1 MRTTQHEMRISYG
14 RLYICISYLYI
25 YNFTGPLES
34 KDFTASGRPK
44 DI

>member
-1 MRTTQHEMRISYG
+1 MKCILAMEGYIFVYHIYISII
-14 RLYICISYLYI
+14 LL
-25 YNFTGPLES
+25 GPLES